1 MNYQY
6 NPNFNGVYMTE
17 EGIMEKRSLSKDCS
31 KLGLLLLTYVLTN
44 TVFAYGF
51 YYATYYVLAKSF
63 TLSYNTVVNYLVDN
77 HKALVTSTAYS
88 MSANITVTV
97 LSLAVIL
104 LMGKVMLKV
113 SFNGFIK
120 PSKQGAKT
128 AAVWIPGCFVINIAL
143 SLAVSYLTAFL
154 NTQGIAVPTSDF
166 TISSPSA
173 ASLTLQFIYVVLLGP
188 FIEEFI
194 YRGLILGMLSKYGNS
209 AAILLSALAFGLM
222 HGNIP
227 QAVSAFGTGLVYA
240 IIAVNCGSI
249 FPTILLHIANNI
261 ISSYTEF
268 ADVLNIPHSDLI
280 FSIFEITIA
289 LFGFLVLFTKIKELR
304 YKDGTN
310 ALDKKTVSR
319 TVFRNPVILAY
330 LALLIFQILR
340 RFFFI
345 N

>member
-1 MNYQY
+1 
-6 NPNFNGVYMTE
+6 
-17 EGIMEKRSLSKDCS
+17 
-31 KLGLLLLTYVLTN
+31 
-44 TVFAYGF
+44 
-51 YYATYYVLAKSF
+51 
-63 TLSYNTVVNYLVDN
+63 
-77 HKALVTSTAYS
+77 
-88 MSANITVTV
+88 
-97 LSLAVIL
+97 
-104 LMGKVMLKV
+104 
-113 SFNGFIK
+113 
-120 PSKQGAKT
+120 
-128 AAVWIPGCFVINIAL
+128 
-143 SLAVSYLTAFL
+143 
-154 NTQGIAVPTSDF
+154 
-166 TISSPSA
+166 
-173 ASLTLQFIYVVLLGP
+173 
-188 FIEEFI
+188 
-194 YRGLILGMLSKYGNS
+194 MLSKYGNS

-319 TVFRNPVILAY
+319 IVFRNPVILAY